1 MHRLIVAFL
10 AAFDAAIAV
19 AVGIAAIL
27 APLTLV
33 WVFGLGDTADWGAL
47 WPASAV
53 VWQLGHLVPFEITL
67 PGDYLA
73 ATGID
78 LGAASFTLSLAP
90 LAFATFTGIFAA
102 RSGSRASRADAWATG
117 VVTGT
122 LVVGTLATL
131 IALTSENTL
140 AQTGLWQQI
149 AFPTLIYAVPALLGA
164 LVTEWREAPHG
175 LVARLRDRAEAW
187 HGGWGEVIGV
197 SVRGS
202 AIAVVGLVGA
212 GALVVAMALTA
223 RAGDIVALYEGGNVD
238 LLGAIAVTLGQF
250 AYLPT
255 LVVWGTA
262 FVAGPGFSL
271 GEGSAVSPSG
281 TQVGLVPGVPILGA
295 VPESTSSWLLLLALL
310 PVAIGALA
318 GWVARSHLLDAAG
331 FLPVARAPRRTTTD
345 AAADELVVLTPGDD
359 PRRSTLEGL
368 LAVAHEPDF
377 EPAVE
382 TVERIEPARPEIAE
396 HEPFL
401 PRLVVTIAIAGIA
414 AGAAALLS
422 AFASGSAGPGRLAEV
437 GPAPGPVA
445 LAVGLEVLVGAG
457 ILLLASRRGTGGI
470 RRRGGTSAAGAA
482 TETGW
487 AGWTT
492 ETGETGGTSG
502 TIWTHGIDR
511 DDEATTRH
519 DDEPARAAPAAPV
532 AEPEAI
538 TAPVPLP
545 SSSDTPPERPSVD

>member
-53 VWQLGHLVPFEITL
+53 VWQLGHLVPLGITL

-102 RSGSRASRADAWATG
+102 RSGSRASRADAWAIG

-122 LVVGTLATL
+122 LVVGILATL
-131 IALTSENTL
+131 IALTSENPL
-140 AQTGLWQQI
+140 AQAELWQGI

-175 LVARLRDRAEAW
+175 LIARLRDRAEAW

-197 SVRGS
+197 SARAS
-202 AIAVVGLVGA
+202 AIAVVGLIGV
-212 GALVVAMALTA
+212 GALVVAIALTA
-223 RAGDIVALYEGGNVD
+223 RAGDIVALYEAGNVD

-255 LVVWGTA
+255 LVVWGSA

-281 TQVGLVPGVPILGA
+281 TQVGVVPGVPILGA

-318 GWVARSHLLDAAG
+318 GWVARSRLLDAAG
-331 FLPVARAPRRTTTD
+331 FLPATRAPRRMTTD
-345 AAADELVVLTPGDD
+345 ASADELVVLSPGDD
-359 PRRSTLEGL
+359 PRRSTLESL
-368 LAVAHEPDF
+368 LAKARQPDF
-377 EPAVE
+377 EPSAEIVE
-382 TVERIEPARPEIAE
+382 PVEPPRPVASG

-401 PRLVVTIAIAGIA
+401 PRLVVTVAIAGIA
-414 AGAAALLS
+414 AGVAALLS

-437 GPAPGPVA
+437 GPSPGPVA
-445 LAVGLEVLVGAG
+445 LAVGVEVLVGAG
-457 ILLLASRRGTGGI
+457 ILLHASRRRAGET
-470 RRRGGTSAAGAA
+470 REAHRAAGSGPRA
-482 TETGW
+482 ETGW

-492 ETGETGGTSG
+492 APSETGGPRE
-502 TIWTHGIDR
+502 TIWTSGIDR
-511 DDEATTRH
+511 EDEA
-519 DDEPARAAPAAPV
+519 PARHTDDLAPAPPV

-545 SSSDTPPERPSVD
+545 SSSDTPPERPWVD